1 MRRHAAAVLA
11 VAVALLAVDTH
22 AAVLCAKKRRDGT
35 LSAKVKVR
43 EACRPFQEQVL
54 PQDLGISCSPATTT
68 TTSTIDPSQCPT
80 TSTLGAPPCGF
91 NSGGVCDTGQD
102 CVRTSPQVTE
112 CQGPARCGGGFSYY
126 CGGECPLGQGCDQ
139 RPVPAGCPAIGCGCQ
154 SLHPDRPTTTSSI
167 VPDEGTTTSTFGT
180 TTTSTSSTTTSTI
193 SVPCG
198 SAATPACFGECPVAG
213 THCVHDQGAGTCAC
227 IFTTTT
233 TL

>member
-1 MRRHAAAVLA
+1 MSRHAAAVLA
-11 VAVALLAVDTH
+11 VVVALLAVDTH

-54 PQDLGISCSPATTT
+54 PQDLGVSCSPATTT
-68 TTSTIDPSQCPT
+68 TTSTIDPSQCPS
-80 TSTLGAPPCGF
+80 TSTLLAPPCGF
-91 NSGGVCDTGQD
+91 SQSGTCFNGQQCVQTG
-102 CVRTSPQVTE
+102 PAKFE
-112 CQGPARCGGGFSYY
+112 CQGPARCGAYDY

-139 RPVPAGCPAIGCGCQ
+139 RPVPAGCGPIGCDCQ
-154 SLHPDRPTTTSSI
+154 SLHPDRSTTTSST
-167 VPDEGTTTSTFGT
+167 VPDQGTTTSTFGT
-180 TTTSTSSTTTSTI
+180 TTTSTSSTSTSTI
-193 SVPCG
+193 AVPCG

-213 THCVHDQGAGTCAC
+213 THCVYDQGAGTCGC